1 MEKVRKILIVF
12 FAVIMVVSGAMSIM
26 RYMELTS
33 EQNSFEKVQEEMT
46 MEPVASTEAS
56 AEVPTTQSEE
66 TLPVETEPAY
76 EPPEALAK
84 LMGEYPDCIGWI
96 KIDDTKVDYPIMQNE
111 DNEYYLHRDMDGNDS
126 NSGCIYLDSNHDINE
141 KGLHVIYGH
150 HMKNGTM
157 FKDVYR
163 YVDESYMEKHQ
174 NITITTDKQ
183 ELKLRPVYRYTDVA
197 DGTYR
202 MQLKTHG
209 QVIEFIKNHTGQEIN
224 TDNLFVL
231 VTCEYTHQNGRLYL
245 YCIPVEEDTE

>member
-1 MEKVRKILIVF
+1 MEKMRKILIIIF
-12 FAVIMVVSGAMSIM
+12 TIIMVVSGVMSIL
-26 RYMELTS
+26 RYRELNS
-33 EQNSFEKVQEEMT
+33 EQNSFEEIQEEMS
-46 MEPVASTEAS
+46 MEATEASTEVS
-56 AEVPTTQSEE
+56 TTQAKE
-66 TLPVETEPAY
+66 TVPVETEPAY
-76 EPPEALAK
+76 EPPAALK
-84 LMGEYPDCIGWI
+84 TLMEEYPECIGWL

-126 NSGCIYLDSNHDINE
+126 NSGCIYLDSNHDIND

-163 YVDESYMEKHQ
+163 YVDDSYLESHQ
-174 NITITTDKQ
+174 NITITTDQ
-183 ELKLRPVYRYTDVA
+183 MELKLRPVYRYTDVA

-202 MQLKTHG
+202 MKLKTHG

-245 YCIPVEEDTE
+245 YCVPVEDETE